1 MTGAVI
7 FDLDG
12 VIVSTDDC
20 HYEAWK
26 RLADEEGIYFDKKI
40 NRRLRGV
47 SRMDSLEI
55 ILERASGTY
64 SAEEKAALADR
75 KNRYYRELIQKLTP
89 ADLLPGV
96 KSILEDL
103 KTNGIKIAVG
113 SSSKNA
119 PLILERIGL
128 KDYFDAVVDGN
139 DLTKS
144 KPDPQVFLLAAE
156 RLGVAPEYCVVVED
170 ADAGVEAALAAGMQ
184 VVGVGTAARNQRAT
198 LRAETLAAL
207 TWKELSRLVVDAG

>member
-119 PLILERIGL
+119 PLILERIGF

-184 VVGVGTAARNQRAT
+184 VVGVGTAAQNLRAT
-198 LRAETLAAL
+198 LRADSLATL
-207 TWKELSRLVVDAG
+207 TWKDLSLLVTGAD